1 MTKRI
6 NGFLL
11 EKMLKNGLANIRASE
26 KKINALNVFPVADGD
41 TGLNMRLTL
50 ENGIK
55 NASGRNE
62 IGLYLKDLSEGML
75 LGARGN
81 SGVILSQIFKGIY
94 TELARCQ
101 AANIADMRNAFI
113 RGYKVAYQA
122 VVCPV
127 EGTILTVAREG
138 IELIRTSLD
147 RNTSIES
154 FLSMY
159 IAQMR
164 KTLAAT
170 PDMLP
175 VLKEYGV
182 VDSGAVGYITI
193 LEGMY
198 RYLCGEVIEDA
209 TSEEVTA
216 PVADISE
223 SIFNEYSE
231 FKEGY
236 CMEFILQLMSQDGYN
251 HRFRIETF
259 IEDLKL
265 FGNSIV
271 ATKEG
276 TRVKVHIHTLKPAK
290 VISMAQEFGEFLTFK
305 LENMQVQH
313 NEFVSKLPKKTENP
327 HRPMAVV
334 AVVNGEGMKKT
345 FADLGCTVVIDGS
358 SKMNTSTQEFIDAF
372 KEANADTI
380 VVLPNNKNIVRAAE
394 QAASM
399 YKDSKI
405 HVLSTSS
412 MVEGYYA
419 LSMDIPDDTIEKR
432 IKAMLSGAGN
442 IVTLSQTI
450 ASRDY
455 EHNGIGCKVG
465 EEITLINDRLV
476 CSVNDKIE
484 SIMGGLRKVE
494 GMADKEVC
502 VIFRGEDVDVSA
514 ESDLEEA
521 IMNEYPML
529 ELLFI
534 DGGQRIYSWLLG
546 VI

>member
-1 MTKRI
+1 MTRRV

-11 EKMLKNGLANIRASE
+11 EKMLKNGLANIRGSE
-26 KKINALNVFPVADGD
+26 ETINGLNVFPVADGD
-41 TGLNMRLTL
+41 TGLNMRMTL
-50 ENGIK
+50 ENGLK
-55 NASGRNE
+55 KAHGQNE

-94 TELARCQ
+94 QELARCQ
-101 AANIADMRNAFI
+101 AANIADMRNALI
-113 RGYKVAYQA
+113 RGYKVAYQS

-138 IELIRTSLD
+138 IEQIRTHLD

-154 FLSMY
+154 LLAMY

-198 RYLCGEVIEDA
+198 KCLCGEIIED
-209 TSEEVTA
+209 TGSTETVKN
-216 PVADISE
+216 VDISE
-223 SIFNEYSE
+223 SLFNEFSPFE
-231 FKEGY
+231 EGY
-236 CMEFILQLMSQDGYN
+236 CMEFILQLMNQDGYN
-251 HRFRIETF
+251 QRFRIATF
-259 IEDLKL
+259 TEDLKL

-271 ATKEG
+271 VTQDK
-276 TRVKVHIHTLKPAK
+276 TRVKVHIHTMKPGK
-290 VISMAQEFGEFLTFK
+290 VIAMAQEFGEFLTFK
-305 LENMQVQH
+305 LDNMQVQH
-313 NEFVSKLPKKTENP
+313 NEFISKLPAKRETV
-327 HRPMAVV
+327 HREMAVI
-334 AVVNGEGMKKT
+334 AVVNGEGMKKVFT
-345 FADLGCTVVIDGS
+345 DLGCTVVIDGTE
-358 SKMNTSTQEFIDAF
+358 KMNTSTQEFLDAF
-372 KEANADTI
+372 KEANADTVI
-380 VVLPNNKNIVRAAE
+380 VLPNNKNIVRAAE

-399 YKDSKI
+399 YADSKI
-405 HVLSTSS
+405 HVFSTAS

-419 LSMDIPDDTIEKR
+419 LSMDIPDETTEKR
-432 IKAMLSGAGN
+432 IKAMLGGAGN
-442 IVTLSQTI
+442 IVTLSQTT

-465 EEITLINDRLV
+465 EEIALINDRLV
-476 CSVNDKIE
+476 CAGDDKIE
-484 SIMGGLRKVE
+484 TILGGLRKIE
-494 GMADKEVC
+494 GIGDKEVC
-502 VIFRGEDVDVSA
+502 VIFRGRDVDA
-514 ESDLEEA
+514 EEESNLEEA
-521 IMNEYPML
+521 ILNEYPLL
-529 ELLFI
+529 EVMFLE
-534 DGGQRIYSWLLG
+534 GGQKIYSWLIG